1 MPAQANAPVSQ
12 PFTIHVLVT
21 PVATAIDLSNN
32 TVDAGA
38 TNHGVVVGDLSVVT
52 NPPGGTFSGTLA
64 LGGTDAAL
72 FKLSSPTLPSQL
84 IVGDADLPAADYSIA
99 VTAA

>member
-1 MPAQANAPVSQ
+1 MPALANAPVTQ
-12 PFTIHVLVT
+12 PFTIHVIIT
-21 PVATAIDLSNN
+21 PVATAVDLSND

-38 TNHGVVVGDLSVVT
+38 VNHGVVVGDLSVET
-52 NPPGGTFSGTLA
+52 NPPGGVFFGTLT

-72 FKLSSPTLPSQL
+72 FKLSSPTIPSQL
-84 IVGDADLPAADYSIA
+84 MVGDADLPAADYSIT